1 MGYEDVEINDP
12 LPEFLRILLERGFP
26 LATILA
32 TGAVLESS
40 VSISLRV
47 LMNFYL
53 ASLALGVELAV
64 LSGSYTV

>member
-12 LPEFLRILLERGFP
+12 LPEFLRILLERGLP

-47 LMNFYL
+47 LMHFYL

>member
-12 LPEFLRILLERGFP
+12 LPEFLRILLERGLP